1 MVFSTTALATVPP
14 GFLLEGPATY
24 HTLGADKLGEL
35 GSLAEN
41 GEYEDGASSV
51 LRWKYKWTWV
61 GTLTP
66 SSHTLG
72 LRLGGAAQQPVT
84 HSELQEEENSGSRVH
99 YAVGAAGCQGLTCDP
114 ADL

>member
-1 MVFSTTALATVPP
+1 MVFSTTALPTVPP

-51 LRWKYKWTWV
+51 LRVEVQMALGGNTYP
-61 GTLTP
+61 LI
-66 SSHTLG
+66 SHTRAQARRSSSAARDS
-72 LRLGGAAQQPVT
+72 LR
-84 HSELQEEENSGSRVH
+84 
-99 YAVGAAGCQGLTCDP
+99 AAGRGEFREQGSLRSRSSWVP
-114 ADL
+114 GSDL